1 MALPKLNVPVYEAI
15 LPSTE
20 TVIKYRPFLV
30 KEEKIL
36 LTAMESE
43 DEKSISDAVKQI
55 INNCVQ
61 GTLDVEHLPTFDI
74 EYLFLRL
81 RAKSVGEEVTIGL
94 KPYPCSQNNGELC
107 EKSTDVK
114 INLEEVKVV
123 KNEKHT
129 NRIMLSDDIG
139 IMLTYPNIEKLQSIL
154 KGDAATSQTEQG
166 ISLIK
171 DSVSMIF
178 TEEETHEKDSF
189 NPEELDEFFDNLTS
203 DQFTKIR
210 EFFETMPALKHTV
223 KYKCETCGED
233 KETTV
238 QGLNSFFG

>member
-43 DEKSISDAVKQI
+43 DEKSIADAVKQI

-61 GTLDVEHLPTFDI
+61 GKLDVDRLPTFDI

-94 KPYPCSQNNGELC
+94 KPHPCSQNNGELC
-107 EKSTDVK
+107 EKTTDVK
-114 INLEEVKVV
+114 INLEEVKVE
-123 KNEKHT
+123 KDEKHT
-129 NRIMLSDDIG
+129 NKIMLNDNIG
-139 IMLTYPNIEKLQSIL
+139 IMLTYPNIENLQSIM
-154 KGDAATSQTEQG
+154 KGEAASQTEQG
-166 ISLIK
+166 MSLIR

-178 TEEETHEKDSF
+178 TEEETHERDSF
-189 NPEELDEFFDNLTS
+189 TDEELNDFFDSLTS
-203 DQFTKIR
+203 DQFIKIR
-210 EFFETMPALKHTV
+210 GFFETMPQLKHTV
-223 KYKCETCGED
+223 KYKCSTCGED